1 MVVENDL
8 IGLRQR
14 RLCCLNLL
22 DQVNAITVFFDH
34 CDDAIHMP
42 GNTFE
47 AVNEGCLFMLF
58 HSSPLYPLP
67 GGVGIGSVYHLWA
80 TRQHLNHYGDGS
92 EMQSPIPLTDTLP
105 SNSWIVHSSTLY
117 INTALFADP
126 NWEIRCNSPI

>member
-67 GGVGIGSVYHLWA
+67 GGGGIESLYRLFPTGQSLITASTVPKCQCPCHLH
-80 TRQHLNHYGDGS
+80 TPFHQK
-92 EMQSPIPLTDTLP
+92 
-105 SNSWIVHSSTLY
+105 V
-117 INTALFADP
+117 
-126 NWEIRCNSPI
+126 